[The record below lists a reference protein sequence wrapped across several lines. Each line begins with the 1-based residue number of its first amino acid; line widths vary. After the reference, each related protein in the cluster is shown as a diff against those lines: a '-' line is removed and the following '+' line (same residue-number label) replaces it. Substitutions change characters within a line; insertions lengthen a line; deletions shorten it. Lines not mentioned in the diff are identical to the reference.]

1 MGLMESRTGRFG
13 ILSLA
18 ALVLAGLLLSNCS
31 LSSSTLDSAPAPTIS
46 GRLSNLFASA
56 DSKPLTTASAEPTG
70 PAFKDEEC
78 PSVEV
83 RTGAGTL
90 AVAGNMATPTAN
102 DLRYQATFIQLA
114 RQCFLVGSTLRM
126 KVGVQGRVVVGPAG
140 APDQVEVPIR
150 FAVVREGVE
159 PKTITTK
166 LKRLIVTIPPG
177 APNTEFTDIDDDL
190 NFPLPSRAELD
201 SYVLYIGYDSLAGSE
216 KKPAPKA
223 TKKQPAK
230 RVN

>member
-1 MGLMESRTGRFG
+1 
-13 ILSLA
+13 
-18 ALVLAGLLLSNCS
+18 
-31 LSSSTLDSAPAPTIS
+31 
-46 GRLSNLFASA
+46 
-56 DSKPLTTASAEPTG
+56 
-70 PAFKDEEC
+70 
-78 PSVEV
+78 
-83 RTGAGTL
+83 
-90 AVAGNMATPTAN
+90 
-102 DLRYQATFIQLA
+102 
-114 RQCFLVGSTLRM
+114 M